1 MIIIGKLIKK
11 SYKLS
16 WNFRNTNKYL
26 IMFKEELKPAFYND
40 ALREAE
46 EIAKKQLEKIALQ
59 SKTERKVLIIVTG
72 GTICMIDSPKGY
84 TVKKNFI
91 NSFMKDHPSFC
102 DVDYTFFHA
111 EDGFL
116 ITPESIYKRRIH
128 YKIVEYEEIIDSSNM
143 NPTYWLKIAS
153 SVETNYNDYDAFIIL
168 HGTDTMAYT
177 ASALSFILENLSKT
191 VIITGS
197 QVPLS
202 LMRNDAYN
210 NLLNSIIIA
219 GHFNIP
225 EVLILFRDKLF
236 RGNRAKKAD
245 AQDLNGFD
253 SPNFSPL
260 GEFSSI
266 NLEIKWD
273 LLLKPDPKKSFS
285 VFKNLDNRIAV
296 CKYHPLSSQEVME
309 NLFRNPDIKAIIIES
324 YGTGNLPSNSPELL
338 DLIQETCERGVIV
351 LNISQCY
358 RYKISAVYATGTVL
372 LERGVVNGGDMTV
385 EAALTKLAYLL
396 GKDLKLDEIKELIG
410 KDLRGEISVTKEEKF
425 LSVPEEHFIQA
436 IIDAITRNSGTKD
449 ALLSSLVLPSIV
461 SFVVKNGFIDML
473 SKLKPFGIDFNYE
486 DYDGRRPLHVACKEE
501 KIEAVKFLLKEEVD
515 INPVDKS
522 GKSPLWEAV
531 LKKNLEIIEL
541 LKAHHGKIKAEKE
554 EIIDKL
560 LEYGQTND
568 HVGLKLVLL
577 AGLDK
582 LEDYTN
588 FDGRNIAHLAMR
600 YGSKEILEILVQNK
614 FDFNKKDKWGRLPK
628 DELIVKKE
636 I

>member
-1 MIIIGKLIKK
+1 MQKQEKRQENLG
-11 SYKLS
+11 
-16 WNFRNTNKYL
+16 
-26 IMFKEELKPAFYND
+26 PVFYND

-46 EIAKKQLEKIALQ
+46 EIAKKQLEKIALE
-59 SKTERKVLIIVTG
+59 SKTERKILIIVTG

-84 TVKKNFI
+84 TVQKNFI
-91 NSFMKDHPSFC
+91 YSFMKDHPSFC
-102 DVDYTFFHA
+102 DVDYTFFYGS
-111 EDGFL
+111 DDFL

-143 NPTYWLKIAS
+143 NTDYWLQIAS
-153 SVETNYNDYDAFIIL
+153 SIESNYNDFDAFIIL

-245 AQDLNGFD
+245 AQDLDGFD
-253 SPNFSPL
+253 SPNFPPL

-296 CKYHPLSSQEVME
+296 YKYHPLSSQELLE
-309 NLFRNPDIKAIIIES
+309 NLFRNPEIKAIIIES
-324 YGTGNLPSNSPELL
+324 YGTGNLPSNRPELL
-338 DLIQETCERGVIV
+338 DLIQETCERGVII

-372 LERGVVNGGDMTV
+372 LEKGVVNGGDMTV

-396 GKDLKLDEIKELIG
+396 GKGYKVNEIKEFIA
-410 KDLRGEISVTKEEKF
+410 KDLRGEISVSDEQKY
-425 LSVPEEHFIQA
+425 LSIPEEHFIQA
-436 IIDAITRNSGTKD
+436 IIHAITRKSETED
-449 ALLSSLVLPSIV
+449 ALLLRSLVLPSIV
-461 SFVVKNGFIDML
+461 SFVVKNGFIEIL
-473 SKLKPFGIDFNYE
+473 NKLKPLGIDFNYE
-486 DYDGRRPLHVACKEE
+486 DYDGRRPLHIACKEGRLE
-501 KIEAVKFLLKEEVD
+501 IVKFLIKEGVEV
-515 INPVDKS
+515 NPIDKNN
-522 GKSPLWEAV
+522 KSPLWEAA
-531 LKKNLEIIEL
+531 LNKNFEIIEL
-541 LKAHHGKIKAEKE
+541 LRLNNGVVKADKE
-554 EIIDKL
+554 DIVEKL
-560 LEYGQTND
+560 LEYGQKND
-568 HVGLKLVLL
+568 VFGLKAIIL
-577 AGLDK
+577 AGIDK
-582 LEDYTN
+582 LDELANY
-588 FDGRNIAHLAMR
+588 DGRTIGHIAML
-600 YGSKEILEILVQNK
+600 YGSKDILEILVENK
-614 FDFNKKDKWGRLPK
+614 FDFNKKDRWGRTPK
-628 DELIVKKE
+628 DDLVTHKE
-636 I
+636 II